1 MLQNSSPLPTPHDL
15 KTQDLILFPSK
26 LINLPQPDNPNNL
39 ALTLV
44 PRRKNGYRK
53 ALQSNLKA
61 VRCAITPLV
70 KEHGVGL
77 IAIVCTQ
84 ETSTTEYRYL
94 PQNLCDKLVKRAF
107 TKASGEILWLVV
119 EESLHFFNWPT
130 VVPVLAISTADQSP
144 SFFFLQ
150 NFINGTCAL

>member
-1 MLQNSSPLPTPHDL
+1 MLQNSSSLPTPHDL

-26 LINLPQPDNPNNL
+26 LINLPQPDNPKNL
-39 ALTLV
+39 ALSLV

-53 ALQSNLKA
+53 ALQSHLKA
-61 VRCAITPLV
+61 VRFAITPLV
-70 KEHGVGL
+70 EEHWIGL

-84 ETSTTEYRYL
+84 ENTTEYRYL
-94 PQNLCDKLVKRAF
+94 PQNLCDRLVKRAF

-119 EESLHFFNWPT
+119 KESLLFFDWPT
-130 VVPVLAISTADQSP
+130 VVPVLAISTGDQNP

-150 NFINGTCAL
+150 NFSNGICAL

>member
-1 MLQNSSPLPTPHDL
+1 MLQISSSLPTLHDL
-15 KTQDLILFPSK
+15 KTKDLSLFPSK
-26 LINLPQPDNPNNL
+26 LINLPLSDNSNNL

-44 PRRKNGYRK
+44 SRRKNGYRK

-70 KEHGVGL
+70 EEHGVGL

-84 ETSTTEYRYL
+84 ENAAEYRYL
-94 PQNLCDKLVKRAF
+94 PQNLCDKLVRRAF

-119 EESLHFFNWPT
+119 EESLHFFDWPT
-130 VVPVLAISTADQSP
+130 VVPVLAISTADQTP

-150 NFINGTCAL
+150 NFSNNRAS